1 LAVALETIVINT
13 GPLIL
18 LEKAGAL
25 DLPARRPFQF
35 VCPPAVRG
43 ELDAGG
49 AKGYAAVNVPW
60 LTVLPLNAP
69 LSPLAQ
75 ATLDAGEAEVIQ
87 LALERGFRQ
96 VCLDDLR
103 GRRIAL
109 ASGLRVT
116 GVLGL
121 LALAKQSGLIS
132 VMKPYCDRL
141 LKGGAW
147 YSPELV
153 KRVLL
158 GVGE

>member
-1 LAVALETIVINT
+1 MAVETIVINT

-25 DLPARRPFQF
+25 DLPARLAYRF
-35 VCPPAVRG
+35 VCPSAVRL
-43 ELDAGG
+43 ELDAGA
-49 AKGYAAVNVPW
+49 AKGYAAVKAAW
-60 LTVLPLNAP
+60 LTVLPLKVP
-69 LSPLAQ
+69 LSALAQ

-121 LALAKQSGLIS
+121 LALAKNTGLIS
-132 VMKPYCDRL
+132 AMKPYCDQL
-141 LKGGAW
+141 MKGGAW
-147 YSPELV
+147 YSPELI
-153 KRVLL
+153 KRVLS